1 MLFGGKEVTRVY
13 TRIVLLKHKLTRSK
27 EDSMGLG
34 GGSLFGPNSVS
45 ANTTQ
50 KEINLHV
57 TLDKIKHYPLA
68 SNTYEKSKSMCD
80 M

>member
-13 TRIVLLKHKLTRSK
+13 KRIVLLKHKLTRSK
-27 EDSMGLG
+27 EDSMGLE

-50 KEINLHV
+50 KERDQSTCNSRQDK
-57 TLDKIKHYPLA
+57 TLPTRFKHL
-68 SNTYEKSKSMCD
+68 
-80 M
+80 